1 MRAVGHSY
9 PLAPE
14 HSLRTMRILA
24 ITLDLD
30 DTLWPVLPALER
42 ADRDLD
48 SYLRQHFPQVARAWP
63 IPAMRELRARV
74 AAERLDLAH
83 DFTAQ
88 RYITM
93 QKAFDA
99 CGIADAPLDTLWE
112 IYATAR
118 NSVEL
123 YPDALPALERLRAMW
138 PVASLTNGNA
148 DLERIGL
155 HRHFLY
161 QIAARDVGSAKPE
174 AKIFLAAAERLGV
187 APENILH
194 VGDDPELDV
203 AGARDAG
210 LRTAWINRAGHPWP
224 GALGAAPDLNL
235 RDLTALVDWVDT
247 QGQP

>member
-1 MRAVGHSY
+1 
-9 PLAPE
+9 LQ
-14 HSLRTMRILA
+14 ILA
-24 ITLDLD
+24 ITIDLD
-30 DTLWPVLPALER
+30 DTLWPVMPALER
-42 ADRDLD
+42 ADRDLND
-48 SYLRQHFPQVARAWP
+48 YLRRHYPDVARTWP
-63 IPAMRELRARV
+63 IAALRELRARV

-93 QKAFDA
+93 QRAFDA
-99 CGIADAPLDTLWE
+99 CGIAEAPLDALWE
-112 IYATAR
+112 VFAAAR

-123 YPDALPALERLRAMW
+123 YPDALPALERMRAMR

-155 HRHFLY
+155 HLHFAHR
-161 QIAARDVGSAKPE
+161 ISARDIGAAKPD
-174 AKIFLAAAERLGV
+174 ARIFLAAAEKLGV

-203 AGARDAG
+203 VGARDAG

-224 GALGAAPDLNL
+224 GLLGTAPDLDL
-235 RDLTALVDWVDT
+235 RDLAALVEWLEKPAD
-247 QGQP
+247 PAREH